1 MAIPLVMTTYTP
13 MFGIRVQIV
22 PASVLR
28 MLLGQK
34 VIPAYEFPHMRIV
47 YAVVM
52 LIPFLHILAIVGT
65 SRRIR
70 NLRQGT
76 HVRMRMQIVLYVV
89 LPVITNAVVAYVLL
103 VTLPSVFGAK
113 MPVILLCQPDVGWV
127 AVISG
132 VFAIVWGS
140 LRTGIVIS
148 TLRQIH
154 GPKLITPLVTS

>member
-1 MAIPLVMTTYTP
+1 

-34 VIPAYEFPHMRIV
+34 VIPGYEFPHMRIV
-47 YAVVM
+47 YALVM

-127 AVISG
+127 VIMSD
-132 VFAIVWGS
+132 VLAIVWAVV
-140 LRTGIVIS
+140 RTGILTW
-148 TLRQIH
+148 TLRQQRY
-154 GPKLITPLVTS
+154 PSP